1 MRISNI
7 KYIKPQEQRKP
18 LQSLTQEELEILNK
32 NKIQYTNDTT
42 NSFICP
48 NCGFV
53 NHYKLKKCLNCGFD
67 LKNLKD
73 NDKFIDWF
81 LDSQEKKLGRQLTDK
96 QTLDILNKHKI
107 LTQMAGSYKK
117 STKIKQKNSTKI
129 KQKKSATKKT
139 QQRKSATQKK

>member
-73 NDKFIDWF
+73 NDKFIDWV

-107 LTQMAGSYKK
+107 LTQIAGSSKK
-117 STKIKQKNSTKI
+117 SIKIKQKNQQLRKHSKGNRRL
-129 KQKKSATKKT
+129 KKNKNY
-139 QQRKSATQKK
+139 

>member
-73 NDKFIDWF
+73 NDKFIDWV
-81 LDSQEKKLGRQLTDK
+81 LDSQEKKLGRLLTDK
-96 QTLDILNKHKI
+96 QTLDILNRHKI
-107 LTQMAGSYKK
+107 LTQMAGSSKK
-117 STKIKQKNSTKI
+117 STKIKQK
-129 KQKKSATKKT
+129 KSKKT